1 MALIICEGPTMMNSM
16 HRSSRTPGAQ
26 RRIVSS
32 VVACLA
38 IVLLSSAA
46 RAGSTVLQFG
56 QTNPS
61 DVVTASESGGVTM
74 LSTGGNSDGGGVSIP
89 VVITNFLGVPGVSIP
104 AFETYVNVTS
114 TGTASTFLGQAFQG
128 FTGTIEI
135 TSGIGGTGSN
145 FLTATFPDTA
155 NPGTFSGT
163 LGGTQAQLSATAPP
177 QTLQLSS
184 DFATFLGAA
193 VDDHRVLE
201 RVARFRDHV
210 RLNRPLHSS
219 EHWDLRR
226 SGGPRARDVRNGLH
240 GDTDRWLCD
249 SDLPS

>member
-1 MALIICEGPTMMNSM
+1 MSNM
-16 HRSSRTPGAQ
+16 HRSSRTPGAR

-32 VVACLA
+32 AVACLA

-74 LSTGGNSDGGGVSIP
+74 LSTGGNTDGGGVSIP

-184 DFATFLGAA
+184 DFATFLAPLSMTIGFSNVAPGLGITSGSIAPFTAQNTGTFGAA
-193 VDDHRVLE
+193 AVPEPGTFGMACTAILIGGFAIRTY
-201 RVARFRDHV
+201 
-210 RLNRPLHSS
+210 
-219 EHWDLRR
+219 RR
-226 SGGPRARDVRNGLH
+226 KR
-240 GDTDRWLCD
+240 T
-249 SDLPS
+249 